1 GGVIR
6 LVKDLSEVF
15 VPAKNQKKACEL
27 VGVPITIEEFSV
39 HQSRL
44 YDSDFATVKYSTDE
58 GDKGWLNIGS
68 EPVLECLEC
77 IKDSLPV
84 RCKLEKRGS
93 EQGFDYYVLASAKV
107 VK

>member
-1 GGVIR
+1 MIR

-15 VPAKNQKKACEL
+15 VPAKNQKKAEDL
-27 VGVPITIEEFSV
+27 VGVPIVIEGFSI

-44 YDSDFATVKYSTDE
+44 YDSDYATVKYHTDN
-58 GDKGWLNIGS
+58 GDKGWFNIGS
-68 EPVLECLEC
+68 EPVMECLEN

-107 VK
+107 V